1 MSWLTDVL
9 GSFTGVPKQLEQW
22 GKDIG
27 GDIKGIPTALRGG
40 IPANDLQGTAVYNA
54 FHTKAVA
61 KPKGKGKGKGKPKVP
76 KVTKA
81 KQYEEEVQSSP
92 MNQILQSVAH
102 EYATAAA
109 PAQAAASGSL
119 TAPATQGAWAQALQ
133 SLAGASPV
141 LGQTP
146 SAWLGQNLAT
156 AAKTT
161 APLQAAMSA
170 YGGAQAAAEGPILSN
185 LTALGQGLGAEDV
198 TAGASAWLNA
208 LASHVTSNLSYYGSL
223 PAATVPSLPSSVLG
237 ALKASG
243 GYPGGTS
250 KGLVPLSDITTK
262 GTTLKVKAPGA
273 GVGSTLTGSVP
284 SSLDRMAFCAAAL
297 MRSASSIRIKWRLYP
312 AGG

>member
-1 MSWLTDVL
+1 MSWLTDLVN
-9 GSFTGVPKQLEQW
+9 SITGVPKQVEQW

-27 GDIKGIPTALRGG
+27 SAAEAIASYPKHPGDWTPFGSASGPGEPPTA
-40 IPANDLQGTAVYNA
+40 A
-54 FHTKAVA
+54 K
-61 KPKGKGKGKGKPKVP
+61 KPKGKKKDTGP

-92 MNQILQSVAH
+92 MNQILQSVAK

-223 PAATVPSLPSSVLG
+223 PAATVPSLPSSVLE

-262 GTTLKVKAPGA
+262 GTIPKVKATGSTLT
-273 GVGSTLTGSVP
+273 GSTLTGSVP
-284 SSLDRMAFCAAAL
+284 SSGTA
-297 MRSASSIRIKWRLYP
+297 P
-312 AGG
+312 GQ